1 MKKIRTLRDAYGRY
15 LCILNL
21 TMIPSAIFFV
31 IYGLSEISNSY
42 TFGVILII
50 LSIVIFIEYL
60 CLRKYLCK
68 KIEECTDDEN
78 EKN

>member
-15 LCILNL
+15 LHILNL
-21 TMIPSAIFFV
+21 TMIPSAIFFG

-68 KIEECTDDEN
+68 KMDECKEN
-78 EKN
+78 D